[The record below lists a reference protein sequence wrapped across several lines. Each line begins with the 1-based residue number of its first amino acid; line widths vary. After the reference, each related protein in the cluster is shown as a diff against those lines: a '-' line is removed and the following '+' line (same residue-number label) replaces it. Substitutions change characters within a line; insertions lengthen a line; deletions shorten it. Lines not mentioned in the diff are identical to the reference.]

1 MADQDVMSYDNG
13 TLKYFAYIYIYI
25 SQMTNKTLQLC
36 VTLIKSQSRLS
47 EWLSQIVPLTI
58 IFCFL
63 IVIV

>member
-1 MADQDVMSYDNG
+1 MADQDVILYDNG
-13 TLKYFAYIYIYI
+13 TLQYLAYIYIN
-25 SQMTNKTLQLC
+25 QMTNNC

-63 IVIV
+63 VVIV

>member
-1 MADQDVMSYDNG
+1 MADQDVISYDNS
-13 TLKYFAYIYIYI
+13 TLQYLAYIYIYI
-25 SQMTNKTLQLC
+25 YINQMTNNC

-63 IVIV
+63 VVIV